1 MQPLF
6 GTWDRFFKA
15 FGAGRKG
22 IMGEDDPKSSFE
34 DFDAR
39 LQSAR
44 QRQMPRP
51 RGSQQAKPLGVAMR
65 ISVEL
70 AAGLVVG
77 GGIGYVLDRWLGTGP
92 WLMIVFFF
100 IGAAAGIR
108 NVMRAAKELNL
119 SSQDDESDSGPRP
132 SD

>member
-1 MQPLF
+1 VQPLF
-6 GTWDRFFKA
+6 GTWDWFFKA

-34 DFDAR
+34 DLDAR

-44 QRQMPRP
+44 QRQMPP
-51 RGSQQAKPLGVAMR
+51 SRGSQQAKPLGVAMR

-100 IGAAAGIR
+100 VGAAAGIR
-108 NVMRAAKELNL
+108 NVMRAARELNL
-119 SSQDDESDSGPRP
+119 SSQDDDIDDGPGP